1 MEELTKEFDIKR
13 VQKSGA
19 VFNIDKLDWLNSQYI
34 KKMDVSEL
42 ALEIKSFIPL
52 SWQTDEMLLIKA
64 IKVEKERIK
73 TLAEFKDLAGFF
85 LNCRIMTL
93 NF

>member
-1 MEELTKEFDIKR
+1 
-13 VQKSGA
+13 
-19 VFNIDKLDWLNSQYI
+19 
-34 KKMDVSEL
+34 MDVSEL

-73 TLAEFKDLAGFF
+73 HWLSL
-85 LNCRIMTL
+85 RI
-93 NF
+93 